1 MNLPNNIEAERAFLS
16 LLFKRPEF
24 VRQYEG
30 LIRSEDFYRRS
41 NGLIF
46 ESMVRLL
53 HSQKP
58 IDIINAVEDMKCKE
72 TLHDAGGIAELTSI
86 QALSESVQKGNE
98 GFLAKG
104 YAEIIAECSRKREGY
119 RAFTTAAMAAVS
131 GEELDSLLAMAQ
143 KTIQSATHDL
153 KSNLSDVSELE
164 DNWAE
169 WFAVTKERGD
179 CPGIKS
185 GFPLL
190 DYYTGGW
197 QPSSLVILGA
207 RPNMGKTALSLNF
220 ATKACK
226 EGKAVAFFSLE
237 MTKRELVSRI
247 LAAEG
252 NIDARHA
259 NIPSLITAEEK
270 QKVDMVFEKMRG
282 WKLYIDDSYSLPV
295 SQIAARSRR
304 LQNSDG
310 LDLVV
315 IDHLNYIGTDGK
327 AENRTNELRKITAA
341 LKGLSKELNVPVIC
355 LCQLSRGVESRD
367 DKRPKLSDLRESGT
381 IEQDA
386 DIVLFLYRDGYYKD
400 DPNDKSAELRI
411 SKHRG
416 GAVGTVN
423 LRFDGE
429 YQKFKQDVFAE
440 CKTKHAEKED
450 IPQ

>member
-30 LIRSEDFYRRS
+30 LIRSGDFYRRS

-46 ESMVRLL
+46 ESMIRLL
-53 HSQKP
+53 HSEKP
-58 IDIINAVEDMKCKE
+58 IDIINAVEDMKGKD
-72 TLHDAGGIAELTSI
+72 TLHDAGGIVELTSI
-86 QALSESVQKGNE
+86 QELSEGAKNNKDE
-98 GFLAKG
+98 FLAKG
-104 YAEIIAECSRKREGY
+104 YAEIISECSRKREGY
-119 RAFTTAAMAAVS
+119 RVFSAAAQAAVS

-143 KTIQSATHDL
+143 KTIQAATHDL
-153 KSNLSDVSELE
+153 KSNLSDVAELA

-169 WFAVTKERGD
+169 WFAVTKERGE

-190 DYYTGGW
+190 DYITGGW

-207 RPNMGKTALSLNF
+207 RPNMGKTALALNF

-247 LAAEG
+247 LSAEG

-259 NIPSLITAEEK
+259 NIPSLITEEENK
-270 QKVDMVFEKMRG
+270 KIDKIFEKMRG

-304 LQNSDG
+304 LQNSNG
-310 LDLVV
+310 LDLVI

-327 AENRTNELRKITAA
+327 AENRTNEMRKITAA
-341 LKGLSKELNVPVIC
+341 LKGLSKELSTPVIC

-386 DIVLFLYRDGYYKD
+386 DIVLFLYREGYYKD
-400 DPNDKSAELRI
+400 DPTDKSAELRVA
-411 SKHRG
+411 KHRG

-423 LRFDGE
+423 LRFEGE
-429 YQKFKQDVFAE
+429 NQKFSQDVFAD